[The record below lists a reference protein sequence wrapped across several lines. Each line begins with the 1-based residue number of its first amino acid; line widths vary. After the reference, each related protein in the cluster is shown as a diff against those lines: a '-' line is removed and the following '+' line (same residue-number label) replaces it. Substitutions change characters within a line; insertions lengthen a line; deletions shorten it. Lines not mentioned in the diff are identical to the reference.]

1 MHLNNIE
8 VNFNNVVTWFT
19 SDGGECPWSIKNHR
33 CINRFAEQI
42 QNVHAELLSEKDTEI
57 ADISTYQPFI

>member
-19 SDGGECPWSIKNHR
+19 SDGSVCPWSITNHR
-33 CINRFAEQI
+33 GINRFAETI
-42 QNVHAELLSEKDTEI
+42 QKVHAELQIEKDTAI